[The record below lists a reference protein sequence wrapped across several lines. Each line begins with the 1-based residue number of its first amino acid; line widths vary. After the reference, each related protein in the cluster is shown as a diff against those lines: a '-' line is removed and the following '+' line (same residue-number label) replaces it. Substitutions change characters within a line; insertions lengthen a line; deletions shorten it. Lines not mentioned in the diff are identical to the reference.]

1 MSGAMHLSGD
11 GKVPTRAN
19 APFVDFGSALLSTV
33 GVLAALM
40 DRAKSGKGQKVE
52 TALLRTA
59 INITNSHLIEQA
71 ALNLNRIATLNRG
84 FTAGPSDSFKCKD
97 GWIYAMTIGQP
108 LFVRWCKLMGDE
120 DLAKDPRF
128 KDDLARGDNGEAL
141 SAIMQKWC
149 DARTVKEALAELEA
163 NRIPAGPVYTP
174 QQTLD
179 DPHVKAAQFFHHM
192 DYPGMAKPAPV
203 LQEPVKLSRTPLTI
217 RRRAPKLGEH
227 TDQILKELGYE
238 AAAIEKL
245 RAEAGRLSALLGR
258 AAEWR
263 AHRQRQVIQPAAA
276 AYDPTRGS
284 HVSLHCRRSAGH
296 GRRRH
301 GRRRPDPPY
310 GPTLSFAVYRNGEA
324 IGRHTLAFQHNG
336 ADLTV
341 STTIDF
347 AVKVLGVTAYRYIH
361 RGQEVWN
368 GDSLPVGLHPDRR
381 QRHEVHGA
389 CPADRQWHRRPA
401 HVGPRGHAGG
411 TRCRRPTGTCARSA
425 RPPCSTPRTAH
436 RRTSRSRRS
445 AARG

>member
-1 MSGAMHLSGD
+1 MAGVLDGIRVLDFGRYIAGPFCGTMLGDLGAEVIRIEKLDGSEDRWVTPVAEGGEGAMFLQMGRNKLGLTLNPMKPAGQEIVRKLVAVSDVVIANLPYEDLKRMGIDYETISAINPRIILATNSTFGSEGPYATRVGFDTIGQAMSGAMHLSGD

-19 APFVDFGSALLSTV
+19 APFVDFSSALLSTV

-71 ALNLNRIATLNRG
+71 ALQLNRIATLNRG

-108 LFVRWCKLMGDE
+108 LFVRWCKVMGDE
-120 DLAKDPRF
+120 GLAKDPRF

-163 NRIPAGPVYTP
+163 NRIPAGPVYAP

-217 RRRAPKLGEH
+217 RSRAPKLGEH

-245 RAEAGRLSALLGR
+245 RAER
-258 AAEWR
+258 
-263 AHRQRQVIQPAAA
+263 V
-276 AYDPTRGS
+276 
-284 HVSLHCRRSAGH
+284 V
-296 GRRRH
+296 
-301 GRRRPDPPY
+301 
-310 GPTLSFAVYRNGEA
+310 
-324 IGRHTLAFQHNG
+324 
-336 ADLTV
+336 
-341 STTIDF
+341 
-347 AVKVLGVTAYRYIH
+347 
-361 RGQEVWN
+361 
-368 GDSLPVGLHPDRR
+368 
-381 QRHEVHGA
+381 
-389 CPADRQWHRRPA
+389 
-401 HVGPRGHAGG
+401 
-411 TRCRRPTGTCARSA
+411 
-425 RPPCSTPRTAH
+425 
-436 RRTSRSRRS
+436 
-445 AARG
+445 

>member
-1 MSGAMHLSGD
+1 MAGVLEGIRVLDFGRYIAGPFCGTMLGDLGAEVIRIEKLEGSEDRWVTPVAEGGEGAMFLQMGRNKLGLTLNPMKPAGQEIVRKLVAVSDVVIANLPYEDLKRMGIDYETISAINPRIILATNSTFGSEGPYATRVGFDTIGQAMSGAMHLSGD

-19 APFVDFGSALLSTV
+19 APFVDFSSALLSTV

-71 ALNLNRIATLNRG
+71 ALQLNRIATLNRG
-84 FTAGPSDSFKCKD
+84 FTAGPSDSYKCKD

-120 DLAKDPRF
+120 GLVRDPRF

-149 DARTVKEALAELEA
+149 DARTTKEALAELEA
-163 NRIPAGPVYTP
+163 NRIPAGPVYAP

-179 DPHVKAAQFFHHM
+179 DPHVKAAEFFHHM

-203 LQEPVKLSRTPLTI
+203 LQEPVKLSRTPLSI

-245 RAEAGRLSALLGR
+245 RAER
-258 AAEWR
+258 
-263 AHRQRQVIQPAAA
+263 V
-276 AYDPTRGS
+276 
-284 HVSLHCRRSAGH
+284 V
-296 GRRRH
+296 
-301 GRRRPDPPY
+301 
-310 GPTLSFAVYRNGEA
+310 
-324 IGRHTLAFQHNG
+324 
-336 ADLTV
+336 
-341 STTIDF
+341 
-347 AVKVLGVTAYRYIH
+347 
-361 RGQEVWN
+361 
-368 GDSLPVGLHPDRR
+368 
-381 QRHEVHGA
+381 
-389 CPADRQWHRRPA
+389 
-401 HVGPRGHAGG
+401 
-411 TRCRRPTGTCARSA
+411 
-425 RPPCSTPRTAH
+425 
-436 RRTSRSRRS
+436 
-445 AARG
+445 